1 MMNMTDESAVRE
13 RIVPKPTR
21 AQQIFLYIAPFL
33 ALALFKIWASLGR
46 EPASLLIAA
55 AAMLVYCSAVV
66 ALAKHWDKPT
76 YFDWAVGAYFFVI
89 TVFLALWPGAAG
101 AIVSQYAVTGIYCCL
116 FAAAFVPP
124 LLGLEPFTYHYA
136 KKYAPRAV
144 WQTPVF
150 VSINRI
156 MTFAWAGLL
165 AVCILISLYPSV
177 ITRALIPISLIVGVG
192 IPFNFRFP
200 DYYLRRVGLPT
211 IAEMRKFGSP
221 PPSSISPGA
230 SSASNPPP
238 SPGEDGRSV
247 TPEQSV
253 VQITAAGGPVESNG
267 LRLPSDGPG
276 RAVRTISQPQTKK
289 ETTMKVMAINSSA
302 RSDGVSKTAIMLDA
316 LVQGMRDAGAE
327 VEVIPLR
334 KKTVKNC
341 IGCFTCWTKTP
352 GVCIHQDDMAN
363 ELFPKWLE
371 ADIAVYATPL
381 YHFTVNA
388 AMKAFIERTLPI
400 LEPFMVQVDGKTMHP
415 LRQEFPKS
423 VVLSVAGFP
432 EASVFGQLS
441 SYVNFVFRKG
451 LIAEIYRPGA
461 EGMPGVPEKKKD
473 ILDATAQAGREIV
486 QSNKISEATMG
497 RITQPIADFDA
508 SAKMANAF
516 WKTCIQEGVT
526 PREFEQKNMIPRPD
540 SIDTFMMI
548 MSMGFNPEAAGA
560 TKAVLQLNFSGEV
573 EGSCYFTIE
582 NGKIQSSA
590 GSAEKPDLVI
600 ESPFEI
606 WMDIMTGKA
615 DGQQMFME
623 QKYKTSGDLSLLMR
637 MKGLFGG
644 KGR

>member
-1 MMNMTDESAVRE
+1 MQNESPAAE
-13 RIVPKPTR
+13 GTLSKPTR

-33 ALALFKIWASLGR
+33 PLAFFKIWASLGR
-46 EPASLLIAA
+46 EAGTLLIAA
-55 AAMLVYCSAVV
+55 AAMFVYCSAVI
-66 ALAKHWDKPT
+66 ALAKRWDKPT

-89 TVFLALWPGAAG
+89 TVFLALWPGAAR
-101 AIVSQYAVTGIYCCL
+101 AIISQYAVTGIYCCL

-156 MTFAWAGLL
+156 MTFAWAGLF
-165 AVCILISLYPSV
+165 AVCIVLSLYPSV
-177 ITRALIPISLIVGVG
+177 LTRALIPISLIVGVG

-200 DYYLRRVGLPT
+200 DYYLKRVGLPT

-230 SSASNPPP
+230 SSASNPPL
-238 SPGEDGRSV
+238 SPGEDRRSV

-276 RAVRTISQPQTKK
+276 RAVRTISQPQAKK

-302 RSDGVSKTAIMLDA
+302 RSDGVSKTAMMLDA

-371 ADIAVYATPL
+371 ADIVVYATPL

-388 AMKAFIERTLPI
+388 TMKAFIERTLPI
-400 LEPFMVQVDGKTMHP
+400 FEPFMVRVNGKTIHP
-415 LRQEFPKS
+415 LRQQPPKS

-432 EASVFGQLS
+432 DSSVFTQLS
-441 SYVNFVFRKG
+441 SYVNFLCKKG
-451 LIAEIYRPGA
+451 LIAEIYRPAA
-461 EGMPGVPEKKKD
+461 ESMAHASEIAKD
-473 ILDATAQAGREIV
+473 ILQATSDAAV
-486 QSNKISEATMG
+486 N
-497 RITQPIADFDA
+497 
-508 SAKMANAF
+508 
-516 WKTCIQEGVT
+516 WC
-526 PREFEQKNMIPRPD
+526 
-540 SIDTFMMI
+540 
-548 MSMGFNPEAAGA
+548 NP
-560 TKAVLQLNFSGEV
+560 QR
-573 EGSCYFTIE
+573 
-582 NGKIQSSA
+582 
-590 GSAEKPDLVI
+590 
-600 ESPFEI
+600 SP
-606 WMDIMTGKA
+606 KR
-615 DGQQMFME
+615 
-623 QKYKTSGDLSLLMR
+623 L
-637 MKGLFGG
+637 
-644 KGR
+644 

>member
-13 RIVPKPTR
+13 RVVPRPTR
-21 AQQIFLYIAPFL
+21 TQQIFLYVAPFL
-33 ALALFKIWASLGR
+33 ALAFFKIWASLGR
-46 EPASLLIAA
+46 EAGTLLIAA
-55 AAMLVYCSAVV
+55 AAMLVYCSAVL
-66 ALAKHWDKPT
+66 ALAKRWDKPT
-76 YFDWAVGAYFFVI
+76 YFDWAVGAYFLVI
-89 TVFLALWPGAAG
+89 TVFLALWPGAAE

-177 ITRALIPISLIVGVG
+177 ITRALIPIGLIVGVG

-200 DYYLRRVGLPT
+200 DYYLKRVGLPT
-211 IAEMRKFGSP
+211 IAGMRKFGSP
-221 PPSSISPGA
+221 PSSSISPGA
-230 SSASNPPP
+230 SVSNTRSA
-238 SPGEDGRSV
+238 GDDERKMIL
-247 TPEQSV
+247 EQSLMQV
-253 VQITAAGGPVESNG
+253 TAVGGSAESQG

-276 RAVRTISQPQTKK
+276 RAAGTISRPQAKK

-302 RSDGVSKTAIMLDA
+302 RSDGVSKTAIMLEA

-341 IGCFTCWTKTP
+341 VGCFTCWTKTP

-371 ADIAVYATPL
+371 ADIVVYATPL

-400 LEPFMVQVDGKTMHP
+400 LEPFMVRVNGKSTHP
-415 LRQEFPKS
+415 LRQKPPKA

-432 EASVFGQLS
+432 DTSVFTQLS
-441 SYVNFVFRKG
+441 SYVNFLYNKG
-451 LIAEIYRPGA
+451 LIAEIYRPAA
-461 EGMPGVPEKKKD
+461 ETMPRVPEIQKG
-473 ILDATAQAGREIV
+473 ILEATAQAGREIV
-486 QSNKISEATMG
+486 QSSKISEATIS
-497 RITQPIADFDA
+497 RITQPIGDFDA
-508 SAKMANAF
+508 IAKMANAF

-526 PREFEQKNMIPRPD
+526 PREFEQKNLIPRPD

-548 MSMGFNPEAAGA
+548 MAQGFNREAAGPA
-560 TKAVLQLNFSGEV
+560 KAVLQFNFSGEV
-573 EGSCYFTIE
+573 DGSCYFTIE
-582 NGKIQSSA
+582 NGAIQSGA
-590 GSAEKPDLVI
+590 GIADKPDLVI
-600 ESPFEI
+600 ESPFNI
-606 WMDIMTGKA
+606 WLDIMTGKA

-637 MKGLFGG
+637 MKDLFGG
-644 KGR
+644 KTH